1 MRKYIILFFSVLSFL
16 FACNRSGVPD
26 GILPPDQMTSL
37 LTDVYLTD
45 GRMSAVRQMPDTL
58 YKYGTARY
66 MAVFKAHGTDSAQFR
81 KSYLYYC
88 SKPQEM
94 LDMNVKILAELQTKS
109 DSLNKILRVQQLAK
123 PAARPVV
130 SSPASPSPSAGRPVS
145 TFHPSQSPGAVPIGV
160 QAPVAPPARVMHSN
174 APRPFLG
181 ANQHFRAKQD
191 SILKAKIK
199 ENHAQS
205 H

>member
-1 MRKYIILFFSVLSFL
+1 MRNYIILFFSVLSFL
-16 FACNRSGVPD
+16 FACNSSGVPD

-88 SKPQEM
+88 SKPQQM

-109 DSLNKILRVQQLAK
+109 DSLNKLLRAQQLAK
-123 PAARPVV
+123 PATHPAI
-130 SSPASPSPSAGRPVS
+130 SSPASPSPASGRPVS
-145 TFHPSQSPGAVPIGV
+145 TFHPSQSPGAVPVGV
-160 QAPVAPPARVMHSN
+160 QAPAEPPTRVVHGN

-181 ANQHFRAKQD
+181 NMKRIKARQD
-191 SILKAKIK
+191 SLFKAKIK
-199 ENHAQS
+199 HAHAGS
-205 H
+205 N